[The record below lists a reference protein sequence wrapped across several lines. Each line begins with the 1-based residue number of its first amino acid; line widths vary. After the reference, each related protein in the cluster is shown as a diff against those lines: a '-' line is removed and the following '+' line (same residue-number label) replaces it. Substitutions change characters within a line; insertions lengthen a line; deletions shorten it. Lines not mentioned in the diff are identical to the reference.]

1 MVPLLESH
9 KAKVR
14 SSEIG
19 ILTPAEFARLLESL
33 KSQATKRCPIGR
45 SADSQVCA
53 PPSSN
58 GWTGQRSILIFDS
71 DLVEVK
77 ATKQKPPHVGEVP
90 LTREFETTIT
100 AIETK
105 NDRSLES

>member
-1 MVPLLESH
+1 SGCRRTASRPTYTLAGSIAANTEVTALSLTIVNPVELLC
-9 KAKVR
+9 
-14 SSEIG
+14 
-19 ILTPAEFARLLESL
+19 RLF
-33 KSQATKRCPIGR
+33 KCT
-45 SADSQVCA
+45 
-53 PPSSN
+53 
-58 GWTGQRSILIFDS
+58 QRSILIFDS

-90 LTREFETTIT
+90 LTREFEATIT

>member
-19 ILTPAEFARLLESL
+19 ILTPAEFARLLESASDETL
-33 KSQATKRCPIGR
+33 PYWAIG
-45 SADSQVCA
+45 
-53 PPSSN
+53 
-58 GWTGQRSILIFDS
+58 GFTGLRTAELERLDWAEVHFDS
-71 DLVEVK
+71 DLIEVK

>member
-1 MVPLLESH
+1 VIPLLESH

-19 ILTPAEFARLLESL
+19 ILTPAEFARLLESASDETL
-33 KSQATKRCPIGR
+33 PYWALG
-45 SADSQVCA
+45 
-53 PPSSN
+53 
-58 GWTGQRSILIFDS
+58 GFTGLRTAELERLDWQRSILIFDS

>member
-19 ILTPAEFARLLESL
+19 ILTPAEFARLLESASDETL
-33 KSQATKRCPIGR
+33 PYWALGGFTGL
-45 SADSQVCA
+45 A

-71 DLVEVK
+71 DLIEVK